1 MDFSVDRTNPDEKNR
16 KMGTVVSNENKT
28 AIVMDFVVSV
38 NGNFMEKHVLVNG
51 IQGMGIVQNGA
62 NNKDNGK
69 TILNEN

>member
-1 MDFSVDRTNPDEKNR
+1 
-16 KMGTVVSNENKT
+16 MGTVVSNENKT